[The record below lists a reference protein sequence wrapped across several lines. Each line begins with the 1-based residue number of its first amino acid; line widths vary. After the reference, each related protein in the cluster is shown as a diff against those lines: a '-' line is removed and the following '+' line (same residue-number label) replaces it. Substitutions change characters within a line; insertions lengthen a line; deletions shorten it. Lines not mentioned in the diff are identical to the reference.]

1 MAIKFRK
8 LIQGLSFALSL
19 GFAASGGASMVFQSD
34 FSAAGSGGSQ
44 DNLGIYFADSDQAT
58 ETFLDTGLYAVNRL
72 RLTLN
77 LSPPTW
83 ESNKLTPGATLGF
96 TFFLSP
102 GTKIAPDAKAIGTT
116 SYLYTDQAPRV
127 LDFSFAQLF
136 NATDDWTLLLDVSD
150 PVCVPGCG
158 SIRLSSNNPL
168 TLIENGAVPEPN
180 ALALLAL
187 GLAAL
192 GFSRRRR

>member
-1 MAIKFRK
+1 MAIKLRK
-8 LIQGLSFALSL
+8 LIQGLLFVSSM
-19 GFAASGGASMVFQSD
+19 GFAASGQATMVFQSN
-34 FSAAGSGGSQ
+34 FSAAGTGGSQ
-44 DNLGIYFADSDQAT
+44 GLGIYFADSDQAT
-58 ETFLDTGLYAVNRL
+58 QTFMHTGLYAANRL
-72 RLTLN
+72 ELTLN

-83 ESNKLTPGATLGF
+83 ESNKLAQGVKLGF